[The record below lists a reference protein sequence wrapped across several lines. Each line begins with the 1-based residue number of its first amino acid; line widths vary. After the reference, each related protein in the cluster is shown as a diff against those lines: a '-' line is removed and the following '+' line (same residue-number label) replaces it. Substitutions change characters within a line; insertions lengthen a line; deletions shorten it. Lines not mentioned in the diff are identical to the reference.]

1 MHFKDLSGVL
11 ETNYSK
17 LRNSHCNTLRY
28 RFVSD
33 NTQICLE
40 HTVIKAPFADG
51 GRALD
56 RNGAELRSRVR
67 SATE

>member
-1 MHFKDLSGVL
+1 
-11 ETNYSK
+11 
-17 LRNSHCNTLRY
+17 
-28 RFVSD
+28 
-33 NTQICLE
+33 
-40 HTVIKAPFADG
+40 VIKAPFADG

>member
-1 MHFKDLSGVL
+1 MEIITVARQIFVNK
-11 ETNYSK
+11 SK
-17 LRNSHCNTLRY
+17 TIYFNTLSCRC
-28 RFVSD
+28 VAD

-67 SATE
+67 SGTE